1 MKRVVLPATLA
12 VAVLLCAAVGVWFAI
27 AHAVATTAAA
37 QGRLAGE
44 LLDANVP
51 VDEALARTLLR
62 PGLHLLLVDRA
73 NDVALDAANGG
84 GIRPIAA
91 GGAGVPPPEQPPP
104 PGQNPPP
111 PGQNPPPPAAGRGPA
126 LGPPQGPFGALV
138 LALVHMPPVVVARGQ
153 RVIRIAPDVREIG
166 WWFGLDTLGF
176 VGGVAA
182 VGALATTRALA
193 IGRAERRT
201 LEARVAERREAA
213 ERYQRFL
220 AETGHELRTPLTVL
234 TGYIDILRGR
244 APDEQLDERIVDGM
258 HAEAARMRVL
268 VEKMMTLARLE
279 AHTGVPRLLDVAT
292 AAREAAQTIQRRYPE
307 RNVRVDAAQTASIV
321 IDADD
326 YAAALGNVLENA
338 VKYAPG
344 SAIEIE
350 TSIAD
355 GQVTTA
361 VVDHGPGILAQ
372 DQLAIFERFYRGRG
386 RAIGEGLGLGLAIVK
401 RIVDRWNGSVDCE
414 SAPGRTV
421 FRLSFPVADEEPY
434 GLAR

>member
-1 MKRVVLPATLA
+1 MKRVLLPATLA
-12 VAVLLCAAVGVWFAI
+12 VSVLLCAALGVRFAI
-27 AHAVATTAAA
+27 ARGVAATATA

-51 VDEALARTLLR
+51 VDDALARTLLR
-62 PGLHLLLVDRA
+62 PGIHLLLVDRA
-73 NDVALDAANGG
+73 SGVALDAANGG
-84 GIRPIAA
+84 GIRPLAA
-91 GGAGVPPPEQPPP
+91 GAAGAPPPEQPPP

-111 PGQNPPPPAAGRGPA
+111 PGNGRPPALA
-126 LGPPQGPFGALV
+126 PPQGPFGALV
-138 LALVHMPPVVVARGQ
+138 LALVNVRPVVVARGE
-153 RVIRIAPDVREIG
+153 RLVRIAPDVREIG
-166 WWFGLDTLGF
+166 WWFGLDVLGL
-176 VGGVAA
+176 VGGLIA
-182 VGALATTRALA
+182 VGALAATRALA
-193 IGRAERRT
+193 IGRSERRT

-234 TGYIDILRGR
+234 MGYVDILRGR
-244 APDEQLDERIVDGM
+244 SPDEPLDERIVEGM
-258 HAEAARMRVL
+258 HVEASRMRVL

-279 AHTGVPRLLDVAT
+279 THAGVPRLLDVAT

-307 RNVRVDAAQTASIV
+307 RNVRVEAAQTGSIV

-344 SAIEIE
+344 SAIEIH
-350 TSIAD
+350 TSVAGD
-355 GQVTTA
+355 QVTTA

-414 SAPGRTV
+414 SAPGRTI
-421 FRLSFPVADEEPY
+421 FRLSFPLADEESY
-434 GLAR
+434 GVAR